1 MFAPGQILHQRYEL
15 QRLLSRRPGRQTWL
29 AQDLDATTPEAEP
42 VVIKLLGFSP
52 EIDWQDLKLF
62 QREAQV
68 LQQITHPRIPEY
80 RDAFTLRNGLTWWGL
95 VATYIEGAS
104 LADLI
109 RRGKRFTPKAVYKL
123 ATQVLRILIALHELS
138 PPVLHRDIKPS
149 NLIVSAQGQV
159 FLVDFGSVQDRASR
173 EGGTFTV
180 VGTYG
185 YTPLEQFGG
194 RTVPASDLY
203 ALGAT
208 LIHILTGVPPAELPQ
223 EDFRIQ
229 FRDRVSLNP
238 AFLSWLACMS
248 DPNPEKRFP
257 TAREAL
263 RALQFSQ
270 RSTAPVLGAAA
281 PPVPR
286 IQVQP
291 TAEQLNIE
299 IAQRW
304 EGGWTDALLV
314 AGTLVLPILG
324 IFPLGGVLMVGALAR
339 FDLGGLGAGLLLWV
353 LGALL
358 SAVGVSLCR
367 RNFTASHIR
376 VTPAK
381 VTVRYRLFGIPYWQW
396 RRPTAAIKQLMLV
409 PIGLK
414 HHELQAQLTTQN
426 QNRSPKHPTLAINLS
441 ETECQWLIQTLYDWL
456 DRH

>member
-1 MFAPGQILHQRYEL
+1 MFTSGQTLHQRYAL

-29 AQDLDATTPEAEP
+29 ALDLEAGRADTES

-52 EIDWQDLKLF
+52 EVEWQDLKLF
-62 QREAQV
+62 QREARV
-68 LQQITHPRIPEY
+68 LQQVSHSRIPEY
-80 RDAFTLRNGLTWWGL
+80 RDSFTLRNGLTWWGL
-95 VATYIEGAS
+95 VATYIEGIS
-104 LADLI
+104 LEDLLH
-109 RRGKRFTPKAVYKL
+109 RGKRFTPKAIYQL
-123 ATQVLRILIALHELS
+123 AAQVLRILIALHELS

-149 NLIVSAQGQV
+149 NLIVSAQGRV

-173 EGGTFTV
+173 DGGTFTV

-194 RTVPASDLY
+194 RTIPASDLY

-208 LIHILTGVPPAELPQ
+208 LIQVLTGVPPAELPQ
-223 EDFRIQ
+223 QDFRIQ

-238 AFLSWLACMS
+238 AFLSWLEGMTHPS
-248 DPNPEKRFP
+248 PEKRFA

-263 RALQFSQ
+263 RALQLSQ
-270 RSTAPVLGAAA
+270 RSASPVLGTAA
-281 PPVPR
+281 PPAPR

-291 TAEQLNIE
+291 TAAQLDIE

-314 AGTLVLPILG
+314 AGTLLLPILG
-324 IFPLGGVLMVGALAR
+324 IFPLGGILIAGALSR
-339 FDLGGLGAGLLLWV
+339 FDLGGLGIGLLLWV

-358 SAVGVSLCR
+358 GAVGMSLCR
-367 RNFTASHIR
+367 GNFTASHIR
-376 VTPAK
+376 VTAEK
-381 VTVRYRLFGIPYWQW
+381 VKVRYRLFGIPYWQW

-409 PIGLK
+409 PIGIK
-414 HHELQAQLTTQN
+414 HHELQAQLTTPM
-426 QNRSPKHPTLAINLS
+426 QNRPSKHPTLGINLS